1 MSRRR
6 GASRFRGLSFF
17 TSPQCHSNGKRT
29 VGTWQLRSPD
39 KEIVSKVKARD
50 GNKCIIT
57 GLKSSFFDPLI
68 VAPIP
73 RIRNSLSKILEV
85 FLGSDY
91 HVLRSRPG
99 QLDGPQNYMLAR
111 CSAAIAF
118 SQGHFKFKFSKDP
131 NYHVWQV
138 WISGTDRPSIL
149 DKVPMTTRGAF
160 KNHPEYETWF
170 TDKSSLQKFSRFTK
184 AIRWYHISVE
194 IALKQQKPPPVS
206 TALTPSFCHRLLE
219 YSAVLFSAFFFSFDA
234 VLTQSIDLPWA
245 ARLYGPSSSFKVQR
259 HPSGMYLKT
268 RRQEEHQS
276 LASEYGTLQS
286 LRRLTSDTSYLLT
299 TRLPGHPVGLCLDSM
314 SEAEVDALNNE
325 LHRYLSDLRAMPKP
339 VGIKHAICN
348 AIGGPLYDY
357 RMITGQD
364 YDKARGDFIEP
375 FATEDDFNKKLQTPA
390 IPGVSHRSGHEI
402 ENADWFPD
410 YWEYTKALYVTKVNR
425 RWLSMMDRVFATF
438 GDFKDDYVTE
448 RKRWDYCM

>member
-219 YSAVLFSAFFFSFDA
+219 YSAVSTVGCDF
-234 VLTQSIDLPWA
+234 
-245 ARLYGPSSSFKVQR
+245 
-259 HPSGMYLKT
+259 
-268 RRQEEHQS
+268 
-276 LASEYGTLQS
+276 
-286 LRRLTSDTSYLLT
+286 LRRAYTDHHPALRCSGTPLGCISRRGAKKSIKIPVPRPLDIFSSSDTSYLLT

-348 AIGGPLYDY
+348 AIGGPL
-357 RMITGQD
+357 
-364 YDKARGDFIEP
+364 
-375 FATEDDFNKKLQTPA
+375 
-390 IPGVSHRSGHEI
+390 
-402 ENADWFPD
+402 
-410 YWEYTKALYVTKVNR
+410 

>member
-57 GLKSSFFDPLI
+57 GLKSSVFDPLI

-73 RIRNSLSKILEV
+73 RIRNSLSKIFEV

-138 WISGTDRPSIL
+138 WIGGPDRPSIL

-160 KNHPEYETWF
+160 KNHSEYETWF
-170 TDKSSLQKFSRFTK
+170 PDKSSLQEFSRFTK
-184 AIRWYHISVE
+184 AIRWYHISL
-194 IALKQQKPPPVS
+194 AP
-206 TALTPSFCHRLLE
+206 RLLHR
-219 YSAVLFSAFFFSFDA
+219 SVIAFQNIARCYFRRWFFSFDA
-234 VLTQSIDLPWA
+234 VLTQSTDLPWA
-245 ARLYGPSSSFKVQR
+245 VISWGSPIRTIIQL
-259 HPSGMYLKT
+259 
-268 RRQEEHQS
+268 
-276 LASEYGTLQS
+276 
-286 LRRLTSDTSYLLT
+286 
-299 TRLPGHPVGLCLDSM
+299 
-314 SEAEVDALNNE
+314 
-325 LHRYLSDLRAMPKP
+325 
-339 VGIKHAICN
+339 
-348 AIGGPLYDY
+348 
-357 RMITGQD
+357 
-364 YDKARGDFIEP
+364 
-375 FATEDDFNKKLQTPA
+375 
-390 IPGVSHRSGHEI
+390 
-402 ENADWFPD
+402 
-410 YWEYTKALYVTKVNR
+410 
-425 RWLSMMDRVFATF
+425 
-438 GDFKDDYVTE
+438 
-448 RKRWDYCM
+448 